1 MEKTRIIIA
10 DDQTLMRDG
19 LKTILELEDDMD
31 IVGIAEDG
39 RQAHELVL
47 ELRPDLVLIDIQ
59 MPEVNG
65 IEATKMIKRDFPNT
79 IIMVLTTFDEDEYIL
94 EALRHGAS
102 GFLLKDI
109 PGDKLI
115 QAIRD
120 CAKGQFM
127 LPTNIAAKLV
137 ANIPQRVE
145 TGKIPIKSYNEYQE
159 IFTQREE
166 EIILYMLKGLTNKE
180 IADKVYISEGTL
192 RNYVSIIYSKIGIN
206 DRAKAILYLKK
217 YFEMEI

>member
-1 MEKTRIIIA
+1 
-10 DDQTLMRDG
+10 
-19 LKTILELEDDMD
+19 
-31 IVGIAEDG
+31 
-39 RQAHELVL
+39 
-47 ELRPDLVLIDIQ
+47 
-59 MPEVNG
+59 
-65 IEATKMIKRDFPNT
+65 
-79 IIMVLTTFDEDEYIL
+79 
-94 EALRHGAS
+94 
-102 GFLLKDI
+102 
-109 PGDKLI
+109 
-115 QAIRD
+115 
-120 CAKGQFM
+120 M

>member
-47 ELRPDLVLIDIQ
+47 ELRPDLVLMDIQ

-115 QAIRD
+115 
-120 CAKGQFM
+120 
-127 LPTNIAAKLV
+127 
-137 ANIPQRVE
+137 
-145 TGKIPIKSYNEYQE
+145 
-159 IFTQREE
+159 
-166 EIILYMLKGLTNKE
+166 
-180 IADKVYISEGTL
+180 
-192 RNYVSIIYSKIGIN
+192 
-206 DRAKAILYLKK
+206 
-217 YFEMEI
+217 